1 MMPPTESSLHLK
13 IEFSQASDPGRDP
26 NKQVNEDACGY
37 AETQFGHL
45 CVLCDGMGGHYG
57 GSEASRTAITTIF
70 EVIEQ
75 TPATV
80 DPRAV
85 LRAAIEE
92 AGRRV
97 YRLGGPAENRVRP
110 GSTVVAMIL
119 HDRGVDIAHVGD
131 SRAYVIRA
139 NQIYPLT
146 RDHSMVQGMLDA
158 GMITEAQAIGHPDA
172 NKITRALGMRPEVE
186 VEVRPEPMELYPG
199 DVLILASDGLT
210 DLVLNPDILGCT
222 RQALASGSVDHA
234 CRMLVQL
241 ANHRGGHD
249 NITVQMARVLEAGN
263 RSLTIAQGPPGV
275 AGGAGSGDTPRA
287 LGPHD
292 TLAMTRPDEAAMSRR
307 NPAMAPHASG
317 HGPPAAAAPAAAAP
331 AAAAPAAAA
340 PAAAAPAAAA
350 PAAAAPAAAA
360 SAVVAPWEPV
370 SPTATDAPAGV
381 RPTAT
386 DASAGADPAVAAAGP
401 EVGDGTPALRPT
413 AADGPPALRPTA
425 AHDMV
430 GLAPTAADNAPGM
443 ELTAAD
449 SAPLLAPTAADN
461 APLLAPTAPDNAPGL
476 RPTATDAAPAPP
488 PTVPGSPAP
497 VPHVHA
503 PNAPAVVSPIPLSV
517 PSALAP
523 PSISHGAMPPP
534 GAHGAQP
541 PPDARGTLPS
551 PGAPPPPGAH
561 GALPPTGAPAA
572 LPHPGAAPGALPHPG
587 AAPAALPHPGAAPAA
602 LPHPGTAPAALP
614 HPAVQDAAAAA
625 APFPGLRAAAP
636 GGPPAGAPH
645 PHLLAPAPPLP
656 QGYAAA
662 APRIAPAHDPAPS
675 FSGPVSTSAP
685 LSVPTTVRTPRGITV
700 IVIAGISATVALL
713 LAILLWNVI
722 AG

>member
-1 MMPPTESSLHLK
+1 MMPPTESPLHLK
-13 IEFSQASDPGRDP
+13 IEFAQASDPGRDP

-75 TPATV
+75 TPAAV

-119 HDRGVDIAHVGD
+119 HDRGVDVAHVGD

-275 AGGAGSGDTPRA
+275 AGGTGSGDTPRA

-292 TLAMTRPDEAAMSRR
+292 TLAMTRPDEAATSRR
-307 NPAMAPHASG
+307 NPATAPHAPG
-317 HGPPAAAAPAAAAP
+317 HGAPAAAAPAVAAPAAAAP
-331 AAAAPAAAA
+331 AVA
-340 PAAAAPAAAA
+340 
-350 PAAAAPAAAA
+350 
-360 SAVVAPWEPV
+360 APWEPV

-386 DASAGADPAVAAAGP
+386 DASAGADPAVTAAGP
-401 EVGDGTPALRPT
+401 GTGDSTPALRPT

-425 AHDMV
+425 ADDMV
-430 GLAPTAADNAPGM
+430 GLAPTAPDN
-443 ELTAAD
+443 
-449 SAPLLAPTAADN
+449 APLLAPTAADN
-461 APLLAPTAPDNAPGL
+461 APLLASTAPDNAPGL

-488 PTVPGSPAP
+488 STVPGSPAP
-497 VPHVHA
+497 VPHMHA
-503 PNAPAVVSPIPLSV
+503 PDAPAVVSPIPLSV

-523 PSISHGAMPPP
+523 PPMSHGAMPPP

-551 PGAPPPPGAH
+551 PGARGALPPPGACAHGALPSPGAPPPPGAA
-561 GALPPTGAPAA
+561 GALPHPGAAYGGPPHPGPPCA
-572 LPHPGAAPGALPHPG
+572 LPHPGAAPVALPHP
-587 AAPAALPHPGAAPAA
+587 P
-602 LPHPGTAPAALP
+602 
-614 HPAVQDAAAAA
+614 VQDAAAAA

-636 GGPPAGAPH
+636 GGPPAGAPP
-645 PHLLAPAPPLP
+645 PHLLAPAPPLA

-675 FSGPVSTSAP
+675 VSGPVSTSAP

-700 IVIAGISATVALL
+700 IVIAGISATIALL